1 MASIPYPGLELKLF
15 EQARNW
21 KSYWSGRIAPYVKGA
36 VLEVGAGIGANTKL
50 LAGLDYQRW
59 TCLEPDDSLA
69 RQIEL
74 PPGGRHEVVR
84 GIVSD
89 LPADVRFDSILYID
103 VLEHI
108 EDDAAEM
115 ARAAGRLRPGGSL
128 IVLSPAHPF
137 LFTPFDEAI
146 GHYRRYTRTSL
157 RAVAPQ
163 GVREETV
170 TYLDSVGMLAS
181 LGNRLLLGQSMPT
194 AKQIGVWDRWMV
206 PPSRI
211 TDRLTGGHVGKSVL
225 GVWRRD

>member
-15 EQARNW
+15 EQAHNW
-21 KSYWSGRIAPYVKGA
+21 KSYWSRRIAPYVHGA
-36 VLEVGAGIGANTKL
+36 VLEVGAGIGANTGL
-50 LAGLDYQRW
+50 LAALDFARW
-59 TCLEPDDSLA
+59 TCLEPDASLA
-69 RQIEL
+69 KQIQL
-74 PPGGRHEVVR
+74 PAGGRHEVML
-84 GIVSD
+84 GILSD
-89 LPADVRFDSILYID
+89 LAADLQYDSILYID

-108 EDDAAEM
+108 EDHAAEM
-115 ARAAGRLRPGGSL
+115 ARAAGRLKPGGCL

-146 GHYRRYTRTSL
+146 GHFRRYTRASL
-157 RAVAPQ
+157 RAVAPA
-163 GVREETV
+163 GLAEVTV

-211 TDRLTGGHVGKSVL
+211 TDRLTGGHIGKSVL
-225 GVWRRD
+225 GVWRR

>member
-15 EQARNW
+15 EQAHNW
-21 KSYWSGRIAPYVKGA
+21 KSYWSSRIAPHVRGA
-36 VLEVGAGIGANTKL
+36 VLEVGAGIGANTRL
-50 LAGLDYQRW
+50 LASLDFARW
-59 TCLEPDDSLA
+59 TCLEPDASLA
-69 RQIEL
+69 KQIHV
-74 PPGGRHEVVR
+74 PPGGRHEVTL
-84 GIVSD
+84 GIVAD
-89 LPADVRFDSILYID
+89 LPAEAQFDSILYID

-115 ARAAGRLRPGGSL
+115 ARAAARLKPGGAL

-157 RAVAPQ
+157 RAAAPV
-163 GVREETV
+163 GLREITV

-194 AKQIGVWDRWMV
+194 AQQIGVWDRWMV
-206 PPSRI
+206 PPSRL
-211 TDRLTGGHVGKSVL
+211 TDRLTGGHLGKSVL
-225 GVWRRD
+225 GVWSR

>member
-15 EQARNW
+15 EQAHNW
-21 KSYWSGRIAPYVKGA
+21 KSYWSGRIAPYVQGA
-36 VLEVGAGIGANTKL
+36 VLEVGAGIGANTRL
-50 LAGLDYQRW
+50 LASLDFARW
-59 TCLEPDDSLA
+59 TCLEPDQSLA
-69 RQIEL
+69 QQIEL
-74 PPGGRHEVVR
+74 PTGGRHEVTL
-84 GIVSD
+84 GIISD
-89 LPADVRFDSILYID
+89 LEPHQKFDSILYID

-115 ARAAGRLRPGGSL
+115 ARAAARLKPGGSL

-157 RAVAPQ
+157 RAAAPA
-163 GVREETV
+163 GLKEVTV

-194 AKQIGVWDRWMV
+194 AQQIGVWDRWMV
-206 PPSRI
+206 PPSRL
-211 TDRLTGGHVGKSVL
+211 TDRLTGGHIGKSVL
-225 GVWRRD
+225 GVWRL

>member
-15 EQARNW
+15 EQAHNW
-21 KSYWSGRIAPYVKGA
+21 KSYWSGRIAPYVRGA
-36 VLEVGAGIGANTKL
+36 VLEVGAGIGANTRL
-50 LAGLDYQRW
+50 LSSLDFARW
-59 TCLEPDDSLA
+59 TCLEPDASLA
-69 RQIEL
+69 KQIDV
-74 PPGGRHEVVR
+74 PPGGRHEVTL
-84 GIVSD
+84 GIVAD
-89 LPADVRFDSILYID
+89 LPDEAQFDSILYID

-115 ARAAGRLRPGGSL
+115 GRAAARLKPGGAL

-157 RAVAPQ
+157 RAAAPV
-163 GVREETV
+163 GLREITV

-194 AKQIGVWDRWMV
+194 AQQIGVWDRWMV

-211 TDRLTGGHVGKSVL
+211 TDRLTGGHLGKSVL
-225 GVWRRD
+225 GAWSR